1 MCSPVDMRKLLKH
14 LKPYTAT
21 IVVIIGFLIVQAT
34 CDLSLP
40 SYTSD
45 IVNVGIQQG
54 GIDEKI
60 PEAVTEEEMERLL
73 LFMSREDSERV
84 LEAYELK
91 TADTGYDC
99 EGSVYVLK
107 ESAAEDKEEVQEL
120 SEILGQ
126 PMLLV
131 SGFESDSDTTKQME
145 VSMKDNM
152 KAAIQ
157 SQAEAK
163 AKKAASQMTEEEKA
177 ALEANP
183 ELAKKQQEEMQAQIE
198 AQMQKIDEAD
208 MFEILGMLSE
218 DQREEMVAQIAEK
231 MDDMPDSIVEQAA
244 TAYIKTVYEKLGMD
258 TEHIQNRYI
267 LRTGA
272 KMIGLAFLGMIA
284 SVMVGLLA
292 SRVAARTGRD
302 LRSRV
307 FKKVVGFS
315 NAEFD
320 HFSTASLIT
329 RSTNDIQQIQMLVV
343 MLLRMVM
350 YAPIMAAGGIIKV
363 FRTNV
368 DMSWIIGLAVV
379 LILLLVLVL
388 FIVAMPKFKI
398 LQNMVD
404 RLNLV
409 TREILTGLSVIR
421 AFSTEK
427 YEEKRFD
434 NANKDLMKTN
444 LFVNRAMTFMM
455 PVMMLVM
462 NGITILIV
470 WNGAHGIDNGNMQ
483 VGDMMAFIQY
493 TMQIIMS
500 FLMICMVS
508 IMLPRAAV
516 AADRVDEILASKTA
530 IEDPENPETLPAG
543 SKGEVVFDHVN
554 FRYPGAEEDVLHDIH
569 FTAKPGQTT
578 AIIGSTGS
586 GKSTLVNLI
595 PRFYDVTGG
604 RILIDGTDIR
614 EITQHELRDK
624 LGYVPQKGVLFSG
637 TIESNILYGNPDGTK
652 AEMEEA
658 ASIAQATEFIEEKRK
673 KYDSPIAQ
681 GGTNVSGGQKQR
693 LSIARAIAKKPDVFI
708 FDDSFSA
715 LDYKTDVT
723 LRAALKEKTQ
733 DSTVIIVA
741 QRISTILHAEQIIV
755 LDEGRIAGI
764 GTHKELLKNCDAY
777 YQIASSQLSEKEL
790 AGDMGTTGKEEMAH
804 A

>member
-1 MCSPVDMRKLLKH
+1 MRKLLKH

-292 SRVAARTGRD
+292 SRVAASTGRD

-350 YAPIMAAGGIIKV
+350 YAPIMAAGGIVKV

-434 NANKDLMKTN
+434 KANKDLMKTN

-543 SKGEVVFDHVN
+543 SKGEVVFKHVN

-790 AGDMGTTGKEEMAH
+790 AGDIGTTGKEEMAH